1 MKTHLSILLIMLKI
15 SVVNAQI
22 SSKKFNPET
31 NLIEW
36 PEQFNPEKSDF
47 YVHNEIEINAAPE
60 VVWKLLI
67 EASDWNKWYGNI
79 QDIQFENPQ
88 QRDLSAGT
96 KVFWKSM
103 GQELNNTVMQFDPN
117 KALAWQFDEANIQ
130 GYHAWLIIPTE
141 NGCKVITDE
150 SQTGRLARLQ
160 KVFLPNK
167 LKKQHD
173 EWLVKLKE
181 HAENPVSLSMSLQ
194 IPNNNHLTKTVE

>member
-1 MKTHLSILLIMLKI
+1 MKTYLSILLIMLNF

-36 PEQFNPEKSDF
+36 PKQFNPEKSDF
-47 YVHNEIEINAAPE
+47 YVYNEIEINTAPD

-67 EASDWNKWYGNI
+67 EASDWSKWYNNI
-79 QDIQFENPQ
+79 QNIQFENPQ
-88 QRDLSAGT
+88 QRNLSAQA

-103 GQELNNTVMQFDPN
+103 GQELNNTVTQFEPN
-117 KALAWQFDEANIQ
+117 KALAWQFDEPKIQ

-141 NGCKVITDE
+141 NGCKVVTVE

-167 LKKQHD
+167 LRKQHD

-181 HAENPVSLSMSLQ
+181 QAENPTKGLSMILQ
-194 IPNNNHLTKTVE
+194 IPNNHLRKTVE

>member
-1 MKTHLSILLIMLKI
+1 MKTLSIIALIILSTGIVK
-15 SVVNAQI
+15 AQI
-22 SSKKFNPET
+22 SSKKFNSEA

-67 EASDWNKWYGNI
+67 EASDWNKWYDNI
-79 QDIQFENPQ
+79 QNIQFENPQ
-88 QRDLSAGT
+88 QRNLSSGA

-103 GQELNNTVMQFDPN
+103 GQELNNTVMQFEPN
-117 KALAWQFDEANIQ
+117 KALAWQFDEAKIQ

-167 LKKQHD
+167 LRKQHD

-181 HAENPVSLSMSLQ
+181 QAENPTKGLSIVLQ
-194 IPNNNHLTKTVE
+194 IPNSHLSKIVE

>member
-1 MKTHLSILLIMLKI
+1 MKTLLSTLIIMLNV

-31 NLIEW
+31 NLIKW
-36 PEQFNPEKSDF
+36 PVQFHPEKSDF
-47 YVHNEIEINAAPE
+47 YVHNEIGINAAPE

-88 QRDLSAGT
+88 QRNLSAGT

-103 GQELNNTVMQFDPN
+103 GQELNNTVMQFESN
-117 KALAWQFDEANIQ
+117 KALAWQFEEANIQ

-167 LKKQHD
+167 LRKQHD
-173 EWLVKLKE
+173 EWLRLLKDK
-181 HAENPVSLSMSLQ
+181 AEN
-194 IPNNNHLTKTVE
+194 